1 MLTRAI
7 GRGVVVI
14 EDNKPPRQPAPSP
27 TFAPPP
33 SKPAAASTL
42 AKNSSGIPV
51 FARLSPASSNGSIP
65 DNDSRSNLSNPP
77 DDSDVGETQS
87 HDSELGQSAE
97 ASSKET
103 IVPAKEVGGTKYVVI
118 YFPLD
123 AISSCAHCSAMG
135 CGCVFVF
142 RRRRTAGAMEAML
155 LNSMEYDKERD
166 KADERL
172 NTKKLALHEI
182 ELEIERSR
190 VALARQQSEQSQR
203 ERDLMSQERAGMMEL
218 IGSILRSLPIN
229 STTPKQ
235 L

>member
-1 MLTRAI
+1 L
-7 GRGVVVI
+7 
-14 EDNKPPRQPAPSP
+14 E
-27 TFAPPP
+27 
-33 SKPAAASTL
+33 
-42 AKNSSGIPV
+42 
-51 FARLSPASSNGSIP
+51 
-65 DNDSRSNLSNPP
+65 
-77 DDSDVGETQS
+77 
-87 HDSELGQSAE
+87 H
-97 ASSKET
+97 
-103 IVPAKEVGGTKYVVI
+103 
-118 YFPLD
+118 
-123 AISSCAHCSAMG
+123 
-135 CGCVFVF
+135 
-142 RRRRTAGAMEAML
+142 
-155 LNSMEYDKERD
+155 DKERD